1 MKWNW
6 GTTIALVIILFLAIM
21 AGMVYVAMRQTNE
34 MMDANYYEKEIQYQQ
49 LIDASR
55 RYEQLPQDSL
65 LKVAPDHIA
74 IYIPTAQL
82 QDFRGGE
89 LELLHLNDGAADHK
103 IALQPDAAGLC
114 LIPLNALKNGSY
126 KMRLSWTAAGE
137 KYYKDQEIQIWN

>member
-82 QDFRGGE
+82 QDSKEGS
-89 LELLHLNDGAADHK
+89 LNFYTSMTERR
-103 IALQPDAAGLC
+103 ITR
-114 LIPLNALKNGSY
+114 S
-126 KMRLSWTAAGE
+126 LS
-137 KYYKDQEIQIWN
+137 NLMLRVCVSFL